1 MGGLRTFATVAGGA
15 GMFIIFADR
24 IGWLPP
30 GLPYRAQVIGAAV
43 LALAIGG
50 SLLVVADAWKWY
62 RERLPTRQ
70 RREEVAALAVRLGL
84 RSLERATISLDRSLP
99 LLRPTTQWREPLRT
113 VLGRSLTILG
123 LVAFTFWLVLG
134 FIAGIER
141 QSTATHIVEIGGSL
155 LAIASVVFIIRG
167 IRHSRLRD
175 DPREWFAANATRPRA
190 AGFDWI
196 FGGKWTGLD
205 VHIFDYWGLLGNS
218 KQEWTCVLMPTD
230 VSGPE
235 LEVNRRPVGG
245 GGTTVNVLT
254 ETDEGI
260 LDTRTR
266 SLLRG
271 DDTWELI
278 QLGGRQLL
286 YCGQRVPLEAREGL
300 LKAANRFRDCLPAT

>member
-1 MGGLRTFATVAGGA
+1 MGGLRTFATVAAGA

-62 RERLPTRQ
+62 RERVPTRQ

-84 RSLERATISLDRSLP
+84 RSLERDATSLDRSVPFLQTPARDP
-99 LLRPTTQWREPLRT
+99 LLT
-113 VLGRSLTILG
+113 VMGRSFAILVLIG
-123 LVAFTFWLVLG
+123 LAFWLAIG
-134 FIAGIER
+134 FFAGFER
-141 QSTATHIVEIGGSL
+141 QSTDAQRVMIVGPVVVAAGVIL
-155 LAIASVVFIIRG
+155 LTIDIR
-167 IRHSRLRD
+167 RSRR
-175 DPREWFAANATRPRA
+175 PRYGPGWFAAHATRPRA

-196 FGGKWTGLD
+196 FVGRRRGTD
-205 VHIFDYWGLLGNS
+205 VHVFDYWSVLGGFRH
-218 KQEWTCVLMPTD
+218 EWTCVLMPTD

-235 LEVNRRPVGG
+235 LEVNRRPVGE

-254 ETDEGI
+254 ETDKGI